1 MHKTLVFAFFLL
13 LLYAGFRVSVD
24 SWDGQIFV
32 YMGENRAPASVRKL
46 GDYEPLDRKALFSSA
61 HRQLLNHASASIE
74 EAFVKVSLG
83 HPLLKTS
90 WGSEFACPV
99 EGHAGLFDRVELTF
113 IGVGIAEGG
122 EPPKMVIETD
132 CLPGENLNSLAPIWI
147 PMREIASQPAK
158 DREMNLAGEHPMNV
172 RLIQIP
178 SSWPEQWALWNVKL
192 FRQTR
197 PEDALDFGSA
207 KLREA
212 NSKLLTF
219 DWK

>member
-1 MHKTLVFAFFLL
+1 MRPSLVFAFFLFTA
-13 LLYAGFRVSVD
+13 YIGFRVSVD
-24 SWDGQIFV
+24 SWNGQVFV

-46 GDYEPLDRKALFSSA
+46 GDYEPLDRKALFTA
-61 HRQLLNHASASIE
+61 PHKQLLGEASAVRDEQWVRIN
-74 EAFVKVSLG
+74 LG

-99 EGHAGLFDRVELTF
+99 MGHTGLFDRVELTF
-113 IGVGIAEGG
+113 MGVGVAEGG

-132 CLPGENLNSLAPIWI
+132 CLPGENLNSLAPIYI
-147 PMREIASQPAK
+147 PMRDLASTPAK
-158 DREMNLAGEHPMNV
+158 DKELQFGGEHPLNV
-172 RLIQIP
+172 RLVQFP
-178 SSWPEQWALWNVKL
+178 SSWPEQWVLWNVKL
-192 FRQTR
+192 FKDGN
-197 PEDALDFGSA
+197 PEDFLNFGSA